1 MTLAPCPVGQESLSY
16 SVGQIMGQSPLVSMR
31 KSLGKSLLLVNLQGF
46 LLVSLPAGPAPSC
59 HRSRGT
65 CWNKGGCQITSA
77 LSPQHGQPG
86 LGSCPFFCSPHLLQK
101 GLSLSQE
108 RPEICNRDVGLNI
121 HQTHF
126 PDSKRDRSQSWH
138 RNTVSGHQCGP
149 TSRCTRKTPGVERC
163 GGGPALSPGVV
174 ASEEGQRVAAE
185 SRAVAFPLLSN
196 PPFLH
201 RRAC

>member
-1 MTLAPCPVGQESLSY
+1 MSCGARITELLRGSNHGAVSPCLQEE
-16 SVGQIMGQSPLVSMR
+16 V
-31 KSLGKSLLLVNLQGF
+31 LGKEFAAGESSGFPPCEPPNRVSSLLPPLQRHM
-46 LLVSLPAGPAPSC
+46 LEQ
-59 HRSRGT
+59 
-65 CWNKGGCQITSA
+65 GGCQITTA